1 MIKKTY
7 LRLTFQ
13 IMNKIIRIGS
23 RKSKLALI
31 QAKHVQNNLN
41 KLKIKSEII
50 GIESEGDKI
59 LNKPVY
65 NLGITGI
72 FTKNLDLALL
82 NNKIDVAV
90 HSLKDV
96 PTSVPEGI
104 VQSAVLERY
113 KSKDLIICKVSVN
126 NLSEISSI
134 LTGSIRRKYQWLFKF
149 PNQKVLPIRGNVNT
163 RLKKFKKSNHDA
175 LIIAEAALDRLSIS
189 NFKTFKLDW
198 MIPAPGQGAIGV
210 FNRVCDT
217 EITQILNSINHKKTQ
232 ICTNIERDFLK
243 SLDGGCSSPIA
254 AEAEIVNNI
263 LTFNG
268 GIFNYEQNE
277 KKVISKKITNGRYK
291 QIGFLLANEMKKLMS

>member
-1 MIKKTY
+1 
-7 LRLTFQ
+7 
-13 IMNKIIRIGS
+13 MNKIIRIGS

-31 QAKHVQNNLN
+31 QAQQVQNNLD
-41 KLKIKSEII
+41 KLKVKSKII
-50 GIESEGDKI
+50 GLESEGDKI
-59 LNKPVY
+59 LDKPIY
-65 NLGITGI
+65 EFGITGI

-96 PTSVPEGI
+96 PTSSPHGI
-104 VQSAVLERY
+104 IKSAVLKRK
-113 KSKDLIICKVSVN
+113 KSKDLIICKDEIK
-126 NLSEISSI
+126 NLSEIKSI

-149 PNQKVLPIRGNVNT
+149 PNQKVLPIRGNIST
-163 RLKKFKKSNHDA
+163 RIKKFKKSNHDG
-175 LIIAEAALDRLSIS
+175 LIIAEAAFNRLSIS
-189 NFKTFKLDW
+189 SFKTFKLNW
-198 MIPAPGQGAIGV
+198 MIPAPGQGAIGI

-232 ICTNIERDFLK
+232 ICTDIERDFLK